1 MSNEDAENTAQNEN
15 QLTVKKV
22 AVDSLTLT
30 ATHPITYVKTLIQL
44 GHEPMDPYL
53 ARNWAFWSEGF
64 YRPGFLRYSLH
75 IKSMDGFFGLFRG
88 LTPRLG
94 SCLTYNITSRILEE
108 QLAKHVNLCP
118 EEADVNESWEAG
130 FVKTGQ
136 KIAQKS
142 LAETGAIIISHPLH
156 VLAIRSMAQFISR
169 EEAYDSLIGGILEIK
184 DEEGIKGFFAGLAPK
199 LVGAILGIAFIETLS
214 FALKKQ
220 LNNCDDEVKAE
231 NKDLFQLINQHIAMF
246 ASVIA
251 GSFTYPFVLT
261 STIMA
266 VNGSR
271 LKCASG
277 HKEWTSCLSELRALK
292 AQQRGSSIFFGRK
305 AAYKEAALKM
315 AAFAFAVM
323 DGIKSLNDKCLITP
337 TL

>member
-1 MSNEDAENTAQNEN
+1 MSETADTAPQNEN
-15 QLTVKKV
+15 PITLKKV
-22 AVDSLTLT
+22 AIDSLTLT

-44 GHEPMDPYL
+44 GHEPMDPYK

-94 SCLTYNITSRILEE
+94 SCLTYNLSSRILEE
-108 QLAKHVNLCP
+108 QLVKHVNLCP
-118 EEADVNESWEAG
+118 SEVDVNESWEAG
-130 FVKTGQ
+130 FQKTGR
-136 KIAQKS
+136 KIVQKS

-184 DEEGIKGFFAGLAPK
+184 DEEGVKGFFAGLVPK
-199 LVGAILGIAFIETLS
+199 VVGAILGIAFIETLS

-220 LNNCDDEVKAE
+220 LNSCDEEVKTE

-246 ASVIA
+246 ASVVA

-277 HKEWTSCLSELRALK
+277 HTDWTACLSELRALK
-292 AQQRGSSIFFGRK
+292 AAQRGSSIFFGRK

-315 AAFAFAVM
+315 AAFALGIM
-323 DGIKSLNDKCLITP
+323 DGVKGLSDKCVITP